1 MSDKKVSVIVPA
13 YNEEKTIEKVLNVLI
28 SSDIPDEV
36 ICVNDGSTDNTLN
49 EIKKYKD
56 DIVIINIKENKG
68 KGNALA
74 EGIKRARGDILLF
87 LDADLTTLSD
97 THLQLLLD
105 PLLNDNYKAVLGYLV
120 GGSGFTLASNIT
132 GQRAYYKADLIP
144 HIEEMAKT
152 RFGVEVFLNGLF
164 SKNETKK
171 IPLPGL
177 VGLYKYEKE
186 GPQEAFNSYI
196 KAGVE
201 IARVIGNKKVLP
213 KSDFKI
219 LRELEDITDFRVL
232 QRKIQEISDTEVR
245 DILEKYILR
254 YIRRL

>member
-1 MSDKKVSVIVPA
+1 MSNKKVSVIVPA
-13 YNEEKTIEKVLNVLI
+13 YNEEKTVGKVLEVLI
-28 SSDIPDEV
+28 SSNIPDEV

-49 EIKKYKD
+49 EIHKYKR
-56 DIVIINIKENKG
+56 DIVIIDIGKNKG

-74 EGIKRARGDILLF
+74 EGIKKATGEILIF
-87 LDADLTTLSD
+87 LDADLTTL
-97 THLQLLLD
+97 TQKHLQLLLE
-105 PLLNDNYKAVLGYLV
+105 PILNGKYKAILGYLV
-120 GGSGFTLASNIT
+120 GGAGFTLASNIT

-164 SKNETKK
+164 PKKETKK

-186 GPQEAFNSYI
+186 SQQEAFTSYI
-196 KAGVE
+196 KAGLE
-201 IARVIGNKKVLP
+201 IAKVIGNKRVLP

-245 DILEKYILR
+245 DILEKYILK